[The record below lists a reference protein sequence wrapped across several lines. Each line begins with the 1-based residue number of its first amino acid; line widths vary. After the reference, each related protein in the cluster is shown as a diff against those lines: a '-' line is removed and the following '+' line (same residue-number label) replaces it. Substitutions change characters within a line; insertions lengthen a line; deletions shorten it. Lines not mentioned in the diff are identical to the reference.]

1 MGTEFLV
8 RKLYILTVIK
18 FRTAADGVCETIT
31 NSCGVKDIKLP
42 ETYNFDVLGEGP
54 SSESYTIAFKCLH
67 SKRRSSAVYTFQVVV
82 YRHTTCKQEQ
92 LTPYLTA
99 KLYVTS
105 VLSKNLPGLNFLWH
119 NNMAI

>member
-1 MGTEFLV
+1 MPNGSQSNRYRCMATEFLV

-18 FRTAADGVCETIT
+18 FRTAGDGVCETIT
-31 NSCGVKDIKLP
+31 NRCGVKDIKLP

-82 YRHTTCKQEQ
+82 YRHTIQAR
-92 LTPYLTA
+92 TA
-99 KLYVTS
+99 D
-105 VLSKNLPGLNFLWH
+105 
-119 NNMAI
+119 AIFDG